1 MSAGIDEG
9 RRRFLTRAVMTAAA
23 SRLGALAPALTSLGC
38 ATPARAASAELASL
52 RGAAT
57 WFNSPPLT
65 AEGLQGRV
73 VLVDFCT
80 YTCINWLRSLP
91 YVRAWDERYRESG
104 LVVVGA
110 HTPEFTFE
118 HDPENVRRALSALR
132 VTYPVALDDGFAIW
146 NGFRNGYWPAV
157 YLVGADGRVH
167 FRHFGEGAYDDTE
180 AAIRRQ
186 LREAGGRDPG
196 RSPASVSAEGV
207 EAPANWGSL
216 RSPETYLGY
225 ERTARF
231 VSPGGAIADERR
243 EYLAPPELP
252 LNRWALAGEWTIGRE
267 AAVPARAGG
276 RLAYRFHA
284 RDLHLVLG
292 LEASDASPRFRVSVD
307 GGPPGPAA
315 GLDVDADGFGRVSES
330 RMYQL
335 VRQPGSVAD
344 RAFEIEFLDP
354 GAAAYAFTF
363 G

>member
-9 RRRFLTRAVMTAAA
+9 RRHFLTRAVMTAAA
-23 SRLGALAPALTSLGC
+23 ARLGALAPALPSLAC

-52 RGAAT
+52 RGASA
-57 WFNSPPLT
+57 WFNTPPLT

-91 YVRAWDERYRESG
+91 YVRAWDARYRESG
-104 LVVVGA
+104 LVVIGA

-118 HDPENVRRALSALR
+118 HDPGNVRRALAALR
-132 VTYPVALDDGFAIW
+132 VPFPVALDDGYAIW
-146 NGFRNGYWPAV
+146 NAFRNGYWPAV
-157 YLVGADGRVH
+157 YLVGADGRVR
-167 FRHFGEGAYDDTE
+167 FRHFGEGEYDETE
-180 AAIRRQ
+180 SAIRRA
-186 LREAGGRDPG
+186 LRESGARDPG
-196 RSPASVSAEGV
+196 RAPASVSAEGV
-207 EAPANWGSL
+207 EAQADWGSL

-231 VSPGGAIADERR
+231 ASPGGAIADERR
-243 EYLAPPELP
+243 EYLAPPALS

-267 AAVPARAGG
+267 AAVPARAGA

-292 LEASDASPRFRVSVD
+292 LEASNTSPRFRVSVD
-307 GGPPGPAA
+307 GRPPGAAA
-315 GLDVDADGFGRVSES
+315 GLDVDADGVGRVAEP

-335 VRQPGSVAD
+335 VRQPGPIAD
-344 RAFEIEFLDP
+344 RTFEIEFLDP